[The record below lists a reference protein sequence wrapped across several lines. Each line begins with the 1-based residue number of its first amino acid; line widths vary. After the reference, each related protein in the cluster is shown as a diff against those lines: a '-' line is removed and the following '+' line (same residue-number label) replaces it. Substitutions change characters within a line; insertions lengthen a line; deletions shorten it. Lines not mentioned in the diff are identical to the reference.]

1 MITIY
6 VIEDNLC
13 TRKGLCYCLNT
24 QTGLLV
30 VGEASSW
37 NMARDYLKSNRP
49 DIILLDGCLH
59 DVEMNESI
67 RLILLNQA
75 NARVLVLANDLA
87 LKMQF
92 QALRAGAKGYLVH
105 GYFSLEELIQ
115 TIREIMAVMKI
126 LKPSID
132 PTLFKNA
139 GKDKTEMDIARD
151 ISVTTSRENEILG
164 LVANGRSNKE
174 IAKILNVEEKTVKN
188 HINRI
193 YSKLLIKNRYEAIK
207 FML

>member
-1 MITIY
+1 M
-6 VIEDNLC
+6 
-13 TRKGLCYCLNT
+13 
-24 QTGLLV
+24 